1 MIATAIPSAVTTGSV
16 PYDYSFIVPLRGSVG
31 NTERGYVTVSVEAPF
46 VAASIGYGVLPE
58 FSAVS
63 FGPTLTEVIGAA
75 AVAANPNATCSLADI
90 TVAMVLTAARRAVP
104 GAAETGLQLR
114 LNPAVARAALAAGG
128 TAGISGQTLGRL
140 FQIDDAPATGV
151 PFLYALFDEATGRA
165 FQSEPVLSLAG
176 LGSADGDRPF
186 RTFPSPITFGPRS
199 TLRLEVTERSETAG
213 TLFVTLHGYK
223 QAATSSPGPQPRRTP
238 RRVRR

>member
-1 MIATAIPSAVTTGSV
+1 MISTAIASPVTAGSV
-16 PYDYSFIVPLRGSVG
+16 PYDYSFIVPLSGSVD
-31 NTERGYVTVSVEAPF
+31 NIVRGYLTVSVEAPF

-58 FSAVS
+58 FSAVR
-63 FGPTLTEVIGAA
+63 FGPTLAEVIGATA
-75 AVAANPNATCSLADI
+75 AALPGASCSLADV

-104 GAAETGLQLR
+104 GAGQTGLQLR
-114 LNPAVARAALAAGG
+114 LNPAVARAALGANG
-128 TAGISGQTLGRL
+128 TTGFSGQTLARL
-140 FQIDDAPATGV
+140 FEIDEGSTTGV

-165 FQSEPVLSLAG
+165 FQSEPVLSIAG

-199 TLRLEVTERSETAG
+199 TLRLEVTERSETSG

-223 QAATSSPGPQPRRTP
+223 QAATSLSSPQPRRTP

>member
-16 PYDYSFIVPLRGSVG
+16 PYDYSFIVPLSGLVD
-31 NTERGYVTVSVEAPF
+31 NTVRGYVTVSVEAPF

-58 FSAVS
+58 FAAVP
-63 FGPTLTEVIGAA
+63 FGPTLAEVIGAA
-75 AVAANPNATCSLADI
+75 AAAIPGATCSLADI

-114 LNPAVARAALAAGG
+114 LNPAVARAALAANG
-128 TAGISGQTLGRL
+128 TGGISGQTLGRL
-140 FQIDDAPATGV
+140 FQIDAPATGV

-165 FQSEPVLSLAG
+165 FQSEPVFSLAG

-223 QAATSSPGPQPRRTP
+223 QAAASPPGPQPQRTP